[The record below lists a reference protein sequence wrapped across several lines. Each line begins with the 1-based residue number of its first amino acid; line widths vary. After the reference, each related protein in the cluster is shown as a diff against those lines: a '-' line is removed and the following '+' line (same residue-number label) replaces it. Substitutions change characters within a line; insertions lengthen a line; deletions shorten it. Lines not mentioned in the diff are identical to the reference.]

1 MAESKA
7 KDFSVEIIE
16 ASKEFTKRERIQLKD
31 VSTMIKIDELSQ
43 VDDLIITYGAWA
55 RLRIHNEN
63 TRNGNSKDYET
74 FVLVDKDGNM
84 YYTGSES
91 FIRSCMDIIEEMT
104 EGEPENF
111 EDFSIRVVR
120 KNSTNY
126 AGKQFLL
133 ARLV

>member
-1 MAESKA
+1 MAESKE

-31 VSTMIKIDELSQ
+31 VSTMNKIDELSQ
-43 VDDLIITYGAWA
+43 VDDLLISYSAWA
-55 RLRIHNEN
+55 KLRIHNEN
-63 TRNGNSKDYET
+63 VKKGNSKDYET
-74 FVLVDKDGNM
+74 FVLVDKDGIM
-84 YYTGSES
+84 YCTGSEA

-104 EGEPENF
+104 DGDPENF

-120 KNSTNY
+120 KNSSNY
-126 AGKQFLL
+126 TGKQFLL

>member
-1 MAESKA
+1 MGESNA

-43 VDDLIITYGAWA
+43 VDDLFISYSAWA
-55 RLRIHNEN
+55 KLRIHNEN
-63 TRNGNSKDYET
+63 AKKGNSKDYET

-91 FIRSCMDIIEEMT
+91 FIRSCTDIIEEMT
-104 EGEPENF
+104 DGEPDNF

-120 KNSTNY
+120 KNSSNY